1 MWERNGNTWIYGGN
15 EAINVRPVR
24 YKDGRVLWTG
34 YWKDERVPHILP
46 PKRLPVDA
54 ATHVHKLG
62 VLVAEV

>member
-1 MWERNGNTWIYGGN
+1 MWERNGNTWIYDGN

-24 YKDGRVLWTG
+24 YFDSRIELDS
-34 YWKDERVPHILP
+34 YAALP